1 MNKVE
6 RNVYFCL
13 KPTAVCLAVLSVF
26 STQVLAEV
34 FTEDK
39 ITEGK
44 RYSVTDSQSYESFN
58 VTVYPEIKW
67 DEYLVSASEGGSFKI
82 DGTTFFRSFSSTAEN
97 VNDYGT
103 YSFYAFGYGK
113 TQEGNDDPTKSSK
126 IILQG
131 DIDAYVLHD
140 MVDRP
145 PEEEYHYVGANLFYA
160 ENGGEITLGGEDTTT
175 KAWVIAEVPD
185 LISAKHGGKVNVQSV
200 RNQFVGSID
209 LIDPDGPAQINPD
222 GTNKIA
228 PSSVTAKFV
237 GKDSFWYGDEQS
249 FMNFGVNTMP
259 IKDLLEKYNLLED
272 LGALLSEEIT
282 VPEIA
287 AVVKEALQ
295 GKSEN
300 ERKALFAASA
310 LFEKAYYYQN
320 DNLSLAFKDG
330 AEWSYFG
337 QEKEGGMSGV
347 NGKNIVKR
355 ISSITLDGGVINLA
369 DEYLDMRWK
378 EIGLAG
384 VLDIQDDFKH
394 DYVRIGDLKG
404 SGGIFRIDLNGEEKS
419 QSDMIFIESTSETA
433 AVTHKIEPYKL
444 DTLSIIAN
452 SDEKLIFALA
462 QAGANNIKF
471 EDKANYYGE
480 TLFDYEVEIASEK
493 INADVLDE
501 FDKGGY
507 VKYDS
512 FDADDYNDGTAW
524 FIQHVNLKQSTASI
538 GMRGAGYASYDA
550 AVQMDRHDRRI
561 KESVF
566 ADGRDSGLWVR
577 VQHGQMGAKGV
588 YSSDVDTVYLGAEG
602 KLTDRWRLGASFSYL
617 DGDADFSDIKGS
629 NDMERYEG
637 SVYGTFESGAH
648 YLDVVARFG
657 RVNSDFYTSNAAVTK
672 SGVFHHKYAALS
684 AEYGYKFNTGMGF
697 FVEPQV
703 QGQATYLSSHD
714 ANVNGTMSMEADS
727 TTSFIG
733 RVGMRMGKTI
743 RSEAVAAEVYARADA
758 LHQFTDGQDAVL
770 RNKKGERIDVT
781 WGDAGTWYNYGVGG
795 YLNWKDR
802 FGLQLDLEKSSGGEV
817 DDTWLLSGR
826 LNYYF

>member
-1 MNKVE
+1 MNNDRCSVLLW
-6 RNVYFCL
+6 R
-13 KPTAVCLAVLSVF
+13 PTAVVLAIAAVF
-26 STQVLAEV
+26 STQAFAAHLTDETISYGDGYPMTKDEEFDSIDVQITPVVEWDQYFIKNLEHLFVVTGDTKFYSYSDTLAGK
-34 FTEDK
+34 EDDDRG
-39 ITEGK
+39 TCG
-44 RYSVTDSQSYESFN
+44 F
-58 VTVYPEIKW
+58 
-67 DEYLVSASEGGSFKI
+67 LAGGPKAIVDLQGNIDAVVEHGEKI
-82 DGTTFFRSFSSTAEN
+82 DI
-97 VNDYGT
+97 
-103 YSFYAFGYGK
+103 
-113 TQEGNDDPTKSSK
+113 P
-126 IILQG
+126 
-131 DIDAYVLHD
+131 DI
-140 MVDRP
+140 
-145 PEEEYHYVGANLFYA
+145 GANLFYA
-160 ENGGEITLGGEDTTT
+160 RAGGVITLGRDDTRT
-175 KAWVIAEVPD
+175 KAWVIAKIPD
-185 LISAKHGGKVNVQSV
+185 LISAKHGGTVDVKSTYNE
-200 RNQFVGSID
+200 FVGSID
-209 LIDPDGPAQINPD
+209 LLDPNGPAQSGNPD
-222 GTNKIA
+222 
-228 PSSVTAKFV
+228 
-237 GKDSFWYGDEQS
+237 DSKNIDASTVKAEFIGRNSYWYGDEHS
-249 FMNFGVNTMP
+249 FMNFGVDTTL
-259 IKDLLEKYNLLED
+259 ISDQLES
-272 LGALLSEEIT
+272 LGLQHLIST
-282 VPEIA
+282 EIA
-287 AVVKEALQ
+287 VSQIAEVVKNFIDGPGQNYATMLLQ
-295 GKSEN
+295 DD
-300 ERKALFAASA
+300 LFR
-310 LFEKAYYYQN
+310 KAYYFQE
-320 DNLSLAFKDG
+320 DSLNLTFKDG
-330 AEWSYFG
+330 AEWSYLG
-337 QEKEGGMSGV
+337 QSKNGAMDQVDGGT
-347 NGKNIVKR
+347 IVKR
-355 ISSITLDGGVINLA
+355 ISTITLDGGVINLA

-378 EIGLAG
+378 EIGLSQ
-384 VLDIQDDFKH
+384 VLQIQDDFKH

-433 AVTHKIEPYKL
+433 EVTHKIEPYKL
-444 DTLSIIAN
+444 DTLSSIAN
-452 SDEKLIFALA
+452 SDKTLVFALTQKA
-462 QAGANNIKF
+462 ANNIKF

-480 TLFDYEVEIASEK
+480 TLYDYEVEIASED
-493 INADVLDE
+493 IRDE
-501 FDKGGY
+501 KSEILKEFEPEDGY

-512 FDADDYNDGTAW
+512 FNASDYVGGTAW
-524 FIQHVNLKQSTASI
+524 FIKHVNLKQSTAAI

-602 KLTDRWRLGASFSYL
+602 KLTDTLRLGASFSYL
-617 DGDADFSDIKGS
+617 DGDADFSDINGS

-657 RVNSDFYTSNAAVTK
+657 RVNSDFYTSNAAVSK
-672 SGVFHHKYAALS
+672 SGVFHQKYAALS
-684 AEYGYKFNTGMGF
+684 AEYGYKFDTGMGF

-743 RSEAVAAEVYARADA
+743 RTEAVAAEVYARADA

-802 FGLQLDLEKSSGGEV
+802 FGLQLDLEKSSGGEA

-826 LNYYF
+826 FNYYF